1 MNSQSPNA
9 PHTPPSNS
17 SHQDPLASRQFDSL
31 DQMMAA
37 YAEQAVLKAAN
48 VHGMNL
54 DYSPASMGPL
64 DTILAAEK
72 ASSSEDLN
80 LAARLW
86 GGYLGEVFCRHHGGE
101 WVMAIYPGSELSM
114 PSIQV
119 GASQLYPLLK
129 VQRRLTL
136 GPNEEIAG
144 FYQKVATALAGKSSA
159 RPAAD
164 ASPSADSSTK
174 TTGPTETQD

>member
-9 PHTPPSNS
+9 PQNPSPNS
-17 SHQDPLASRQFDSL
+17 PNQDPLSTRQFDSL
-31 DQMMAA
+31 DQLMAA
-37 YAEQAVLKAAN
+37 YAEQAVLQAAN
-48 VHGMNL
+48 IHGMSL
-54 DYSPASMGPL
+54 DYSPASIGQL

-136 GPNEEIAG
+136 GPKEEIAG
-144 FYQKVATALAGKSSA
+144 FYQKVATALTGNSAA

-164 ASPSADSSTK
+164 PKPSAHSSTD
-174 TTGPTETQD
+174 PTEGQD